1 MEDRPNPD
9 ALLRQVERAEREKQ
23 EQRGRLKI
31 FFGYAA
37 GVGKT
42 YAMLKAAHK
51 AKKEGADVVIG
62 YIEPHARPETAA
74 LAGDLPHLPL
84 REIRHKGIALHE
96 FDLDAALS
104 RKPEI
109 ILVDELAHTNAEGS
123 RHEKR
128 YQDVKELLRHGIDV
142 YTTVNVQHL
151 ESLNDL
157 VASITG
163 VMVRERVPDSIFDEA
178 DQVDLVDIE
187 PEELLERLKA
197 GKIYR
202 DRQARRA
209 MDHFFTV
216 QNLAALR
223 EIALRKAADR
233 VNHAAQKSA
242 DPGKNP
248 APIAEHILIGLS
260 AAPSNPKV
268 IRTAARLCEAF
279 HGRFTCMSWARRQG
293 SRMRRHSS
301 ASETTCAWQSSWA
314 RVSSPS
320 TARTFRSRWR
330 NMPR

>member
-1 MEDRPNPD
+1 MSDTPVPVDLITESGSGLDPEISPEAAEYQVKRIAANTDWTEDE
-9 ALLRQVERAEREKQ
+9 V
-23 EQRGRLKI
+23 
-31 FFGYAA
+31 
-37 GVGKT
+37 
-42 YAMLKAAHK
+42 
-51 AKKEGADVVIG
+51 
-62 YIEPHARPETAA
+62 
-74 LAGDLPHLPL
+74 

-96 FDLDAALS
+96 LDLDAALS
-104 RKPEI
+104 RNPDI
-109 ILVDELAHTNAEGS
+109 LLVDELAHTNAEGS

-128 YQDVKELLRHGIDV
+128 YQEVKELLRHGIDV

-178 DQVDLVDIE
+178 DQVELVDIE

-202 DRQARRA
+202 ERQVHRA

-242 DPGKNP
+242 NPGKTP

-260 AAPSNPKV
+260 AAPSNPRV
-268 IRTAARLCEAF
+268 IRTAACRA
-279 HGRFTCMSWARRQG
+279 GG
-293 SRMRRHSS
+293 
-301 ASETTCAWQSSWA
+301 
-314 RVSSPS
+314 
-320 TARTFRSRWR
+320 
-330 NMPR
+330 

>member
-1 MEDRPNPD
+1 MEERPNPD

-42 YAMLKAAHK
+42 YAMLKAAHQ
-51 AKKEGADVVIG
+51 ARKEGADVVIG
-62 YIEPHARPETAA
+62 YLEPHARPETAA
-74 LAGDLPHLPL
+74 LAEHLPRLPL
-84 REIRHKGIALHE
+84 REIRHKGIALHDL
-96 FDLDAALS
+96 DLDAALS
-104 RKPEI
+104 RKPD
-109 ILVDELAHTNAEGS
+109 ILLADEPAHTTAEGS

-178 DQVDLVDIE
+178 DQVELVDIE

-202 DRQARRA
+202 ENQANRA
-209 MDHFFTV
+209 MDHFFTA

-242 DPGKNP
+242 DPRKAP
-248 APIAEHILIGLS
+248 APE
-260 AAPSNPKV
+260 
-268 IRTAARLCEAF
+268 
-279 HGRFTCMSWARRQG
+279 
-293 SRMRRHSS
+293 
-301 ASETTCAWQSSWA
+301 
-314 RVSSPS
+314 
-320 TARTFRSRWR
+320 RSL
-330 NMPR
+330 